1 MARSCMPYS
10 PFGLVGPHLS
20 EYQTRRSVAG
30 CPPALKEF
38 EYAFDEGPSRLTDQY
53 ACSDLD

>member
-38 EYAFDEGPSRLTDQY
+38 EYAFDEETFPSNGSV
-53 ACSDLD
+53 CVPDLD